1 MLDSAG
7 LGSDCPFPQQ
17 QDLLNKINN
26 LERFHE
32 MVIVHC
38 DKNTSEWSHAPKWG

>member
-1 MLDSAG
+1 MLDSSG
-7 LGSDCPFPQQ
+7 LDSDCLFSQQ
-17 QDLLNKINN
+17 QDLFNKINN

-38 DKNTSEWSHAPKWG
+38 DKIHGEPGHAPKWG